1 MWGDEDDLSPHHQ
14 AGAPGRPQPVHAARL
29 QLRPAHTCQEAALP
43 PQQGQDRVRGEAGA
57 VLGRRGTDHCTPI
70 FGPPEQKPTKQKSRK
85 ILGKNIHLINI
96 RKTYRLLN

>member
-57 VLGRRGTDHCTPI
+57 VLGRRDEDGDEH
-70 FGPPEQKPTKQKSRK
+70 RAV
-85 ILGKNIHLINI
+85 
-96 RKTYRLLN
+96 LLLQPRGATEAADF